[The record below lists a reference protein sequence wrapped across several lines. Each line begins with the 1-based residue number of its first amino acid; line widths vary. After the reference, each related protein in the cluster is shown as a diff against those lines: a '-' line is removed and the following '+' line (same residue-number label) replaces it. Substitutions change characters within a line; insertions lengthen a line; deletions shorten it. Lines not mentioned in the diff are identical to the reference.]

1 MKKKKNYKLKKKL
14 IFSASLVNPTKAKII
29 GDMDNV
35 PYEYYNT
42 VLELINNFI
51 NGQSANGEVKHLKK
65 DGNSVGFMELRS
77 DQVRIVFKH
86 IKNNIYNVV
95 GVFTKKANNDMTMYQ
110 TMANRMIPDVTTE
123 EKLNKQ
129 LELGEITLKQLT
141 DLVEVKRRKGT
152 R

>member
-1 MKKKKNYKLKKKL
+1 
-14 IFSASLVNPTKAKII
+14 
-29 GDMDNV
+29 MDSV
-35 PYEYYNT
+35 PYEYYDT

-51 NGQSANGEVKHLKK
+51 SGKNASGELKRLK
-65 DGNSVGFMELRS
+65 SNKKLVGFMELKY

-95 GVFTKKANNDMTMYQ
+95 GVFAKKANNDMTMYQ

>member
-1 MKKKKNYKLKKKL
+1 MEAYTS
-14 IFSASLVNPTKAKII
+14 FAKVY
-29 GDMDNV
+29 DTFMDNV

-95 GVFTKKANNDMTMYQ
+95 GVFAKKANNDMTMYQ